1 MRKLLAKLFIK
12 DYKNYNDPKVR
23 SAYGS
28 LSGIVGIISN
38 FILCIIKVIAGFLA
52 NSISIM
58 ADGINNLTD
67 AGSSVVT
74 LIGFKLSS
82 KPADSEHPFGHERIE
97 YISALVV
104 SFIVLFIGGS
114 LFITSAEKFFFPVEM
129 VVDKVTYII
138 LGISVLLKLW
148 QWSFYRGNGKLISSP
163 VLMASA
169 TDSISDAISTTAVIV
184 AMILSGVFSFNL
196 DGYMGLVVSILIV
209 INGIKLVKEAVSPLI
224 GEAPTKEF
232 VDKIVGKI
240 LSHEGVLGIHDLVI
254 HSYGP
259 YKTFITVHVEVD
271 GQANV
276 FDSHDMIDNIE
287 QEFRD
292 EKINLD
298 IHMDPIDTQD
308 EITINLKD
316 VIKNILNDID
326 SELQFHDFRVVTG
339 PTHTNLI
346 FDVVLPMKY
355 KLEEHEVYDSI
366 LEKVKAYDKKLNI
379 VVTFDRD
386 FTNHHHRH

>member
-12 DYKNYNDPKVR
+12 DYKNYTNPKVR

-28 LSGIVGIISN
+28 LSGVVGIISN
-38 FILCIIKVIAGFLA
+38 FILCLIKVIAGALA
-52 NSISIM
+52 SSISII

-67 AGSSVVT
+67 AASSVVT

-82 KPADSEHPFGHERIE
+82 KPADSKHPFGHERIE
-97 YISALVV
+97 YISGLIV

-114 LFITSAEKFFFPVEM
+114 LFITSVEKIITPSEILVNE
-129 VVDKVTYII
+129 VTYII
-138 LGISVLLKLW
+138 LGISVLIKLW
-148 QWSFYRGNGKLISSP
+148 QWSFYRGNGKLINSQVLIASS
-163 VLMASA
+163 
-169 TDSISDAISTTAVIV
+169 TDSISDAISTSAVII
-184 AMILSGVFSFNL
+184 AMVLSSVINYNL
-196 DGYMGLVVSILIV
+196 DGVMGLIVSFLIV
-209 INGIKLVKEAVSPLI
+209 YNGIKLVIDAVSPLI

-232 VDKIVGKI
+232 VDEVVEKIKKY
-240 LSHEGVLGIHDLVI
+240 EGVLGIHDLVI

-271 GQANV
+271 GMHDV

-292 EKINLD
+292 DKINLV

-308 EITINLKD
+308 EVTKKLKG
-316 VIKNILNDID
+316 VISQILSEID
-326 SELQFHDFRVVTG
+326 STLHFHDFRVVTG

-346 FDVVLPMKY
+346 FDVVLPMVY
-355 KLEEHEVYDSI
+355 HLEEHELFDRLLKKVKEYDS
-366 LEKVKAYDKKLNI
+366 KLNI

-386 FTNHHHRH
+386 YTNQ

>member
-114 LFITSAEKFFFPVEM
+114 LFITSAEKIFFPVEM

-232 VDKIVGKI
+232 VDKIVSKI

-292 EKINLD
+292 EKINLV

-308 EITINLKD
+308 EIALKLKD